1 MDIVKK
7 DRIKKGEM
15 MYLCY
20 AYIQHYKCLDEIE
33 LNLDARYIIKY
44 NKETKEL
51 TYTENEN
58 FPINFWGDAVVSVC
72 GIVGDNGAGKSTAMS
87 FLLNAIVNGR
97 IGTWSQNFQ
106 GILVY
111 NKDGKFYVCSSDSL
125 EILFNFGTPNNIQK
139 IPCFYYSGHFSP
151 FVNSDVRTR
160 ELAELYNASE
170 IIRLVRSPQEYYN
183 KNSGLLQNSLIE
195 YLRCH
200 VAQNNYRICTML
212 ANYELRKVL
221 QEYYLPQYIL
231 LKKNY
236 AGRNGLESEYYNKK
250 RNFDISL
257 LEEPKISEY
266 PYPYPQE
273 QFMSDFIYY
282 NILNVIYENNTEIDF
297 DILQR
302 WKDKVS
308 STPSILEQF
317 LSFINTIDISE
328 KSKSFLQ
335 EIHNVAL
342 EIQQRAKYKDNTFD
356 GFFYLDIR
364 EDEDIKWL
372 TEISRRDFYLTSK
385 FFDFSYANNV
395 EEETLLSSGEK
406 LCLDLFS
413 RIYDAIITHPEKS
426 KNIKVPTVLF
436 FDEAEIAFHPEWQ
449 RRYINLIVHFLIALR
464 EIKKDLPK
472 LQIILSTH
480 SPILL
485 SDIPKCCVNF
495 LKKENGIT
503 KNANVVE
510 ETFASNVFNL
520 YHNSFFME
528 NGLIG
533 KYASEKIKRIC
544 NDIENLKTPNDKL
557 LIEIKL
563 IGDVGIRE
571 YLIQQYQEK
580 FPNDDSVDET
590 LLNYYRNKITE
601 IENKKKNYE

>member
-33 LNLDARYIIKY
+33 LNLDARYTIKY
-44 NKETKEL
+44 NKETREL
-51 TYTENEN
+51 TCTENEN
-58 FPINFWGDAVVSVC
+58 FPKNFWGESIVSIC

-87 FLLNAIVNGR
+87 FLLNAIVTGSIWAN
-97 IGTWSQNFQ
+97 SQNFQ

-125 EILFNFGTPNNIQK
+125 EILFNFETPNNIQK

-160 ELAELYNASE
+160 NIAGLYNASE
-170 IIRLVRSPQEYYN
+170 IIRLVLSPQEYYN
-183 KNSGLLQNSLIE
+183 KNSGLLHNSLIE

-200 VAQNNYRICTML
+200 VSQNNYRICTML
-212 ANYELRKVL
+212 ANSELRKVL
-221 QEYYLPQYIL
+221 QEYYLPQYVL

-266 PYPYPQE
+266 PYPQD

-282 NILNVIYENNTEIDF
+282 NLLNVIYENNTEIDF
-297 DILQR
+297 DILKK
-302 WKDKVS
+302 WKDKIS
-308 STPSILEQF
+308 STSSILEQF
-317 LSFINTIDISE
+317 LTFINTIDISE
-328 KSKSFLQ
+328 KAKSILQ
-335 EIHNVAL
+335 EIHNVAT
-342 EIQQRAKYKDNTFD
+342 EILQRAEYKDKTFD
-356 GFFYLDIR
+356 GFFYLNIKD
-364 EDEDIKWL
+364 DIKWL
-372 TEISRRDFYLTSK
+372 NEISPHEFYLTSK
-385 FFDFSYANNV
+385 FFDFSYSNNID
-395 EEETLLSSGEK
+395 EDILLSSGEE

-413 RIYDAIITHPEKS
+413 RIYDAIIVLPEKFS
-426 KNIKVPTVLF
+426 NINVPNVLF

-449 RRYINLIVHFLIALR
+449 RRYIKLIVQFLTALR

-472 LQIILSTH
+472 FQIILSTH

-495 LKKENGIT
+495 LQKENGIT
-503 KNANVVE
+503 KNVNDLVE
-510 ETFASNVFNL
+510 ETFATNVFNL
-520 YHNSFFME
+520 YRSSFFMKD
-528 NGLIG
+528 GLIG
-533 KYASEKIKRIC
+533 EYASEKINRIY
-544 NDIENLKTPNDKL
+544 NDIENLKTPNDEL
-557 LIEIKL
+557 LTEIKL

-571 YLIQQYQEK
+571 YLIQEYQEK
-580 FPNDDSVDET
+580 LPNDKLTKS
-590 LLNYYRNKITE
+590 NMIKYYKERIEELMNKE
-601 IENKKKNYE
+601 KNNE

>member
-1 MDIVKK
+1 MK
-7 DRIKKGEM
+7 
-15 MYLCY
+15 YLCY

-33 LNLDARYIIKY
+33 LNLDARYTIKY
-44 NKETKEL
+44 NKETREL
-51 TYTENEN
+51 TCTENEN
-58 FPINFWGDAVVSVC
+58 FPKNFWGESIVSIC

-87 FLLNAIVNGR
+87 FLLNAIVTGSIWAN
-97 IGTWSQNFQ
+97 SQNLQ

-111 NKDGKFYVCSSDSL
+111 NEDGKFLICSSYSL
-125 EILFNFGTPNNIQK
+125 EVFFNFGTPSDIQK
-139 IPCFYYSGHFSP
+139 IPCFYYSGHFSS
-151 FVNSDVRTR
+151 FVNSDIRTR
-160 ELAELYNASE
+160 NIAGLYNASE

-413 RIYDAIITHPEKS
+413 RIYDAIITHPEKF

-464 EIKKDLPK
+464 EIKKKLPK

-495 LKKENGIT
+495 LKKENNVT
-503 KNANVVE
+503 KNVSVEE
-510 ETFASNVFNL
+510 ETFASNVFTL
-520 YHNSFFME
+520 YRNSFFMG

-533 KYASEKIKRIC
+533 EYASEKINRIY
-544 NDIENLKTPNDKL
+544 NDIENLKTPNEEL
-557 LIEIKL
+557 LTEIKL

-571 YLIQQYQEK
+571 YLIQKYQEK
-580 FPNDDSVDET
+580 FLNDKVTKS
-590 LLNYYRNKITE
+590 NMIKYYKEKIEELMNKE
-601 IENKKKNYE
+601 KNNE